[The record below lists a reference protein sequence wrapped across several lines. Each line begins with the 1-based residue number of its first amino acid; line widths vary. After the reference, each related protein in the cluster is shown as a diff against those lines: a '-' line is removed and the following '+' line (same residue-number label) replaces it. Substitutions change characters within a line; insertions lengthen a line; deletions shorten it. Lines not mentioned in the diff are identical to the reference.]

1 MALESEYIARK
12 WRMDTDQSLEKSGN
26 EKREAT
32 AEKGNGTKVQSA
44 YDSTQI
50 GGVSRN
56 GKLIIGKD
64 R

>member
-32 AEKGNGTKVQSA
+32 AEKGNGTKV
-44 YDSTQI
+44 
-50 GGVSRN
+50 
-56 GKLIIGKD
+56 
-64 R
+64 